1 SSSYAWA
8 EYKYDDAF
16 FYVKRQLLFA
26 SLGIIGMIFI
36 AYIPYY
42 VWRTYVY
49 YIFTFCLL
57 LTVAVLIPN
66 VGIVRGGAQSWIG
79 VGAFSIQPS
88 EFMKLGLILLLA
100 HLLTINERAIKQ

>member
-1 SSSYAWA
+1 MIPPRNRKGVFSMNRFLSTRNRPFDFTLLFIVCLLLLIGLLFVYSSSYAWA

-57 LTVAVLIPN
+57 LTVAVLIP
-66 VGIVRGGAQSWIG
+66 
-79 VGAFSIQPS
+79 
-88 EFMKLGLILLLA
+88 
-100 HLLTINERAIKQ
+100 